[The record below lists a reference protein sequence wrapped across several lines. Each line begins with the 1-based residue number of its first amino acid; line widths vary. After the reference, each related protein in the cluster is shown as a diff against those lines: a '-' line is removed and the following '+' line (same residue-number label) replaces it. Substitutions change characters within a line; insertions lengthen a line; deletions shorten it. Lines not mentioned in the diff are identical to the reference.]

1 MWAGVALLALI
12 VLAVVAWRARS
23 VEATATT
30 VVRSDIVRTLVLTG
44 RVRPPARPQ
53 LGASISGAVREV
65 LAREGDHVRRGQ
77 LLIRIDD
84 AQALATVAQARAV
97 LAQVEARTRS
107 TADQAELAYQQA
119 TSDLARA
126 RTLHAQGAI
135 SARELEVAERT
146 AADAR
151 SQLDAARARSATGGS
166 TQLAE
171 VAGARAALAVAQS
184 QLALTRITAP
194 AAATVVARRVEPGD
208 VVVPGQV
215 LMELALDG
223 RTELVAFARE
233 ENLADLKRGRTA
245 LASADAFPSSS
256 FAAQVDWIAPAVD
269 PAQGTVEVRF
279 VVPEPPAYLLAD
291 MTVSINV
298 DVGRRD
304 SALMIPRELVR
315 EATSAKPWVAVA
327 VDGRAERREVRIGLL
342 GDGEVEVVDG
352 LVEGDRVLRADIP
365 PGKRVRLRP

>member
-1 MWAGVALLALI
+1 MALLALI
-12 VLAVVAWRARS
+12 VLAVVIWRTRS
-23 VEATATT
+23 VEVTAT
-30 VVRSDIVRTLVLTG
+30 VVARSDIVRTLVLTG

-53 LGASISGAVREV
+53 LGASISGTVRDV
-65 LAREGDHVRRGQ
+65 LVREGDHVSRGQ

-107 TADQAELAYQQA
+107 TADQAELALQQA
-119 TSDLARA
+119 ASDLARA

-151 SQLDAARARSATGGS
+151 SQRDAARARSGTGGS

-171 VAGARAALAVAQS
+171 VAAARAALAVAQS

-194 AAATVVARRVEPGD
+194 AAATVVARRVERGD

-215 LMELALDG
+215 MMELALDG

-233 ENLADLKRGRTA
+233 ENIPDLKRGRTA
-245 LASADAFPSSS
+245 VASADAFPASS

-269 PAQGTVEVRF
+269 PSQGTVEVRF
-279 VVPEPPAYLLAD
+279 VVSEPPAYLLAD
-291 MTVSINV
+291 MTVSINI

-304 SALMIPRELVR
+304 SALMIPRDLVG
-315 EATSAKPWVAVA
+315 EVTSGKPWVVVA
-327 VDGRAERREVRIGLL
+327 VDGRAVRRDVRIGLL
-342 GDGEVEVVDG
+342 GDREVEVVDG
-352 LVEGDRVLRADIP
+352 LAAGERVLRADIE
-365 PGKRVRLRP
+365 PGTRVRLRP